1 MAAGATLVAF
11 VVLVAASFDR
21 WWGPQLQHPHQMVP
35 AVQTRCGFWQHNF
48 P

>member
-21 WWGPQLQHPHQMVP
+21 WWGPQLQQMGP